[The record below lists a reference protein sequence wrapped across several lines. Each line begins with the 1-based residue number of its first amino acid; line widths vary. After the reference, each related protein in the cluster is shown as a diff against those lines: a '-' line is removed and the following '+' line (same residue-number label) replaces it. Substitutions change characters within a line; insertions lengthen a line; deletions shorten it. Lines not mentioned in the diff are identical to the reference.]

1 MNVINP
7 QARLADPSA
16 IETDFLHAADENYY
30 TATIPASASLIE
42 GLRDGKG
49 PGRKPRRRASLDVFS
64 PAVTH
69 LPRGDR
75 SLSGGV

>member
-42 GLRDGKG
+42 GLRDK
-49 PGRKPRRRASLDVFS
+49 
-64 PAVTH
+64 
-69 LPRGDR
+69 
-75 SLSGGV
+75 